1 MPQTLTNSAG
11 FNDLVQMKT
20 PIVDGAT
27 LGSNFLVYSQDQV
40 WMMEFVGGAFIF
52 NFRKLFDDSGVIN
65 QNCIQEIEGKH
76 YVFDRD
82 DIYVTDG
89 NTRQSIC
96 DGRVRDYI
104 FNGLDNTKS

>member
-1 MPQTLTNSAG
+1 
-11 FNDLVQMKT
+11 MKT

-52 NFRKLFDDSGVIN
+52 NFRKLFDDAGAIN

-76 YVFDRD
+76 NVLTGMTSTSLMATHANQYVM
-82 DIYVTDG
+82 VALET
-89 NTRQSIC
+89 TSS
-96 DGRVRDYI
+96 
-104 FNGLDNTKS
+104 TA